1 MPHAEVTLPGLT
13 SSVPTARRFVESVLT
28 GWGHPD
34 LGWNAALCVSE
45 LAANC
50 ALHARTTFTVR
61 ASLEG
66 DVVRVEVSDGS
77 LRVPAQRSYAAES
90 TTGRG
95 LRLVG
100 EYSSSW
106 GVDLHEAGKTVWL
119 LLSAE
124 PSGEGHRDEADD
136 DVSVDALLASFSDD
150 DVDEAAP
157 GRSAQLLWRTA
168 A

>member
-1 MPHAEVTLPGLT
+1 MPHAEVSLPGLT
-13 SSVPTARRFVESVLT
+13 SSVPTARRFVESVLS

-34 LGWNAALCVSE
+34 LGWDAALCVSE

-77 LRVPAQRSYAAES
+77 TRVPAQRSYGAEA

-100 EYSSSW
+100 EYSTSW

-119 LLSAE
+119 LLSAR
-124 PSGEGHRDEADD
+124 PRREGAPDEVAD
-136 DVSVDALLASFSDD
+136 DVSVDALLATFSDD
-150 DVDEAAP
+150 LDEPAP
-157 GRSAQLLWRTA
+157 GRTAQLLWRTA

>member
-13 SSVPTARRFVESVLT
+13 SSVPTARRFVESVLS
-28 GWGHPD
+28 GWDHPE
-34 LGWNAALCVSE
+34 LGWDAAMCVSE

-61 ASLEG
+61 VELAG

-77 LRVPAQRSYAAES
+77 TRIPSQRSYADES

-100 EYSSSW
+100 EYSTSW

-119 LLSAE
+119 LLSARSSDDGDRHE
-124 PSGEGHRDEADD
+124 DADD
-136 DVSVDALLASFSDD
+136 ISVDALLASYAD
-150 DVDEAAP
+150 DVDGPASSSRAA
-157 GRSAQLLWRTA
+157 LLWRTA